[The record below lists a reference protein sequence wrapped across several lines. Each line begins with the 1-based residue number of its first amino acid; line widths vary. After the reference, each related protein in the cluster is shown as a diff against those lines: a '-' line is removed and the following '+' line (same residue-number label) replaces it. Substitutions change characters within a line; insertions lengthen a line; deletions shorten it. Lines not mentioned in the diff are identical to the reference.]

1 MKSFITSTLLF
12 ASLSWA
18 SPIHPDIAV
27 LDVDLDPVEDK
38 LLHDGR
44 IAPEEIIQHKTPKDV
59 IYLPQPT
66 AKTVK
71 DADKLPGKWTDE

>member
-1 MKSFITSTLLF
+1 M
-12 ASLSWA
+12 
-18 SPIHPDIAV
+18 
-27 LDVDLDPVEDK
+27 DLDPVEDK

-44 IAPEEIIQHKTPKDV
+44 LAPEEIVKHHTPKDV

-66 AKTVK
+66 ARTVK